1 MKNIQE
7 LYDRL
12 HELEEIIEILVDEG
26 TSAEYVE
33 PFELQLV
40 EVKTAIESANV
51 APKNQ
56 GK

>member
-1 MKNIQE
+1 MKNIQK

-51 APKNQ
+51 VPKNQ